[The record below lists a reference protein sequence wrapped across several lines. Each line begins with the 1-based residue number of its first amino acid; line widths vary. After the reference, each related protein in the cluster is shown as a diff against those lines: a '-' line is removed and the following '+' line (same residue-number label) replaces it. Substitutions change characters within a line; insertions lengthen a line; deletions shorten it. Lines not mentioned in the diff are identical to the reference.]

1 MSLFRLQSVFRCPVE
16 LNEIE
21 LINHVHKIRS
31 LAKENAISGLIT
43 YRASMFACLAE
54 GRMANI
60 EAFEHFLT
68 MNYSLLDKNTLSIST
83 RKYPGVH
90 MNFVSDEFPIVN
102 DPMVDWSIEDKK
114 YNFPYELLGKI
125 LELSKKS

>member
-1 MSLFRLQSVFRCPVE
+1 MSLFKSQSVFRCPSD

-31 LAKENAISGLIT
+31 LSKAHSITGLIT
-43 YRASMFACLAE
+43 YRASLFACHAE

-60 EAFEHFLT
+60 EKFKAFL
-68 MNYSLLDKNTLSIST
+68 MLNYELLDESTQSIST

-90 MNFVSDEFPIVN
+90 MNFVNDDFPIVN
-102 DPMVDWSIEDKK
+102 DPIIDWSIEDKK

-125 LELSKKS
+125 LELNKKA